1 MDLSMVSEI
10 VQIIATA
17 IIGLIGVFVGKKTI
31 K

>member
-1 MDLSMVSEI
+1 MDLSMVSDI